1 MKKKVEKYCLINDE
15 KLDIDIKELQE
26 QLNVLSTLMKNVS
39 ELNKYKKLALLK
51 RETMDMII
59 ELEDKKL
66 VNKEFLKKLPK

>member
-39 ELNKYKKLALLK
+39 ELNKYKKLVLLK
-51 RETMDMII
+51 RETMDMIT

-66 VNKEFLKKLPK
+66 INKEFLKKLPK

>member
-39 ELNKYKKLALLK
+39 ELNKYKKLVLLK
-51 RETMDMII
+51 RETMDMIT